1 MSTYGVFSRFPHEVF
16 FSFLNY
22 SHSWFLSSPS
32 IWKQSWQDNMVWPS
46 MKRILYNKERCPRT
60 VEQFS
65 YWLQQETDKSTQL
78 LPVKVSPFCC
88 APRPY
93 RRTKQ
98 CYKRAALRTRLRLQA
113 DPSVSGILQA
123 RRVKKGKKK
132 PTNGRTLCCSQVC
145 SN

>member
-1 MSTYGVFSRFPHEVF
+1 MSTYGVFNHFAQEVF

-32 IWKQSWQDNMVWPS
+32 IWRQSWQDNMVYPS
-46 MKRILYNKERCPRT
+46 MKGILYNTGRSPGT

-88 APRPY
+88 APRL
-93 RRTKQ
+93 
-98 CYKRAALRTRLRLQA
+98 YKKNKAVLQRAALRTRLRLRA

-123 RRVKKGKKK
+123 KRVRKGKKT
-132 PTNGRTLCCSQVC
+132 TNGRTLRYSQVC
-145 SN
+145 SS